1 MAVAIDA
8 QGIQELFP
16 EIAEI
21 QDSRLKQGVIDI
33 WLEVAAET
41 AWSDFNEIPKNLG
54 GEKHRS
60 LVGHTRGVTKMALAM
75 ADIAA
80 DLHGMKCD
88 RDMLLASCL
97 LHDASK
103 PLESE
108 PNPEGTASGGPPLPG
123 RKSEIGEKIQHG
135 VYTAHKVLQMGLP
148 LELAHLII
156 THTHGSNV
164 RANSFEA
171 SLLFYADF
179 ADSDAGVLLKGGR
192 TFANKIH
199 FGE

>member
-60 LVGHTRGVTKMALAM
+60 LVGHIRGVTKMALAM
-75 ADIAA
+75 VDIAA
-80 DLHGMKCD
+80 DLHGTRCD

-108 PNPEGTASGGPPLPG
+108 PNPGGTASGGPPLPG
-123 RKSEIGEKIQHG
+123 REERDRR
-135 VYTAHKVLQMGLP
+135 
-148 LELAHLII
+148 EDLARRLRGPQGPPDGPPH
-156 THTHGSNV
+156 
-164 RANSFEA
+164 RADPPDHYSHPREQR
-171 SLLFYADF
+171 S
-179 ADSDAGVLLKGGR
+179 GQ
-192 TFANKIH
+192 
-199 FGE
+199 